1 MDKYSQIAALLRE
14 ITGTG
19 KPCFAFWL
27 MEVVSVEGDTCS
39 ARIGDLVIPGIRL
52 SPVKKGAEKGLLITP
67 AGGSSVLVADLS
79 AGTMRE
85 LAVIGFTE
93 IAAIELHVG
102 ESSARFTG
110 KAIEINGG
118 GNNGLA
124 NVKELTGRL
133 NLIERDINALKS
145 VFKAWT
151 PVLQDGGG
159 ALKTALEVSWSSTLT
174 ETREADIEDTK
185 VTH

>member
-27 MEVVSVEGDTCS
+27 MEVVSVDGDTCS

-102 ESSARFTG
+102 E
-110 KAIEINGG
+110 INGG
-118 GNNGLA
+118 SNNGLA

-159 ALKTALEVSWSSTLT
+159 ALKTALDTSWSSTLT